1 MGFKENI
8 KKIFEK
14 DSYLEKYLEQEFN
27 VKIVKKYG
35 AFIIVFAGQ
44 ILDYFYTLEEAKTFL
59 ESKPDYKEHMISNG
73 CPAERFEVQEEAT
86 EEVEEELTQEEA
98 EQLLEGKSIETR
110 RTEEEIEVKQEEKVE
125 E

>member
-27 VKIVKKYG
+27 VKIVKKYN

-59 ESKPDYKEHMISNG
+59 ESKPDYKEHMIANG
-73 CPAERFEVQEEAT
+73 CPAERFEVQEEAV
-86 EEVEEELTQEEA
+86 EEEPTKEVEELTQEEA

-110 RTEEEIEVKQEEKVE
+110 RTEEEIEVK
-125 E
+125 